1 MVKDLFSNMKTS
13 AMKKPAMG
21 TEAVKTQLKL
31 NEGKSL

>member
-1 MVKDLFSNMKTS
+1 MKGLFSNMKTS

-31 NEGKSL
+31 NRAKN